1 MVIKKLITNEI
12 YNIHLTFVRKY
23 LFKRVRRMEIIPEI
37 LKNIAGVSR
46 LLCLT

>member
-23 LFKRVRRMEIIPEI
+23 LFKRVWSMEITPAI
-37 LKNIAGVSR
+37 LKILQG
-46 LLCLT
+46 